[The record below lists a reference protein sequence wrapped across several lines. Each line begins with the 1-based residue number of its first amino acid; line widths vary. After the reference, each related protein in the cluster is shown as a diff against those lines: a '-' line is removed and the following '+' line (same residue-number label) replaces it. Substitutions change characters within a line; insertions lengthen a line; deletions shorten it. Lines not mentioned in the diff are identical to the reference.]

1 MSNTSTRKYLK
12 EISVTFLAPLFL
24 LIMSRGA
31 VAEPRY
37 IPSASMEP
45 SLQLNDRLIIE
56 KLSPHLGLPQ
66 RGEIVVFEHPESNP
80 SQDNTLQRFLR
91 WQGYSAQTPLIK
103 RVVGLPG
110 ETIAVKDG
118 KVWINQRILNESGYA
133 HSTPAYEMAP
143 LKIPAGQIF
152 VMGDNRNNSWDS
164 HLWGPLPLEKVRGKA
179 VWRFWPPQRSGHPG

>member
-1 MSNTSTRKYLK
+1 MSNTRKYLK
-12 EISVTFLAPLFL
+12 ELSVTFLAPLFL

-45 SLQLNDRLIIE
+45 TLQLNDRLIIE

-80 SQDNTLQRFLR
+80 SQDNPLQRFLR
-91 WQGYSAQTPLIK
+91 WQGYSTQTPLIK

-118 KVWINQRILNESGYA
+118 KVWINQRVLNESAYA

-143 LKIPAGQIF
+143 LKIPAGQLF

-179 VWRFWPPQRSGHPG
+179 IWRFWPPQRSGHPG